1 MRTISVASLM
11 SVCALVLQVDAL
23 GQTPAGTAFTYQGQ
37 LKKAGAPL
45 TDTADFQFSLWDAL
59 SAGMQIGTTQTESNV
74 DVEDGLFT
82 VWLDFGSS
90 AFAGDA
96 RWLEIAVR
104 SPAGSGTFAT
114 LSPRQELT
122 PTPYARYA
130 QTGSA
135 TALQDRPVS
144 TAAPASGQV
153 LEWDGV
159 GWAPATDNDTTY
171 TAGTGLTLAGTQFSL
186 DLTYVDN
193 RYVNEGQTAAGD
205 LTGTYPNPAI
215 ANNAVNSAKIL
226 DGTVALAD
234 LAANAV
240 DSTKIVDGGV
250 ALADLATGSV
260 NSAKIVDGSVALAD
274 LAPNSVDSTKI
285 VDGSVALADLGGN
298 AVDSTK
304 IVDASVALA
313 DLASGS
319 VNSAKIVD
327 GSVAL
332 ADMAANS
339 VDSTK
344 IVDASVAL
352 GDLAA
357 NSVDSSK
364 IVDGSVALADL
375 AANSVNSAKIVDGAV
390 TFSKLSDPLTIGST
404 WWDWDITSG
413 GVDIDITS
421 DYPAINIESTCT
433 AYGDCLTLRSSAAAG
448 TNTWLLYAYT
458 QNGNSGYFSK
468 STDDNAYA
476 VYIASPANNSEGLYV
491 YGNTVAT
498 GTKSAVIET
507 SQGPQAI
514 FSVESPEVEIYASGS
529 AVLSGGAAYVAF
541 DPLFTEAVSPEVEI
555 RVTVTPIGGWSG
567 LYIESTSPEGF
578 AVASA
583 AGEPNIRFHW
593 MACGRRLG
601 YEVRPDITI
610 PDPVEEEAV
619 RQAKEAAHAAKKAS
633 R

>member
-1 MRTISVASLM
+1 MRTIGFAVGLLVGCLAASM
-11 SVCALVLQVDAL
+11 AL
-23 GQTPAGTAFTYQGQ
+23 GQAPIGTAFTYQGQ
-37 LKKAGAPL
+37 LQKAGAPL
-45 TDTADFQFSLWDAL
+45 TNTADFQFSLWDAL
-59 SAGMQIGTTQTESNV
+59 SGGMQIGTTQTVSNI

-96 RWLEIAVR
+96 RWLNIAVR
-104 SPAGSGTFAT
+104 SPAGSGAFTP

-135 TALQDRPVS
+135 TALQDRSVS

-153 LEWDGV
+153 LEWDGI
-159 GWAPATDNDTTY
+159 GWAPAADNDTTY
-171 TAGTGLTLAGTQFSL
+171 TGGTGLTLAGTQFSL
-186 DLTYVDN
+186 DLTYADN
-193 RYVNEGQTAAGD
+193 RYVNEGQTAGGD
-205 LTGTYPNPAI
+205 LTATYPNPTI

-226 DGTVALAD
+226 DGSVALAD

-274 LAPNSVDSTKI
+274 LASNSVDSTKI
-285 VDGSVALADLGGN
+285 VDGG
-298 AVDSTK
+298 
-304 IVDASVALA
+304 IALA

-332 ADMAANS
+332 ADLAGNS

-390 TFSKLSDPLTIGST
+390 AFSKLSNPLSIGST
-404 WWDWDITSG
+404 EWEWEITSG
-413 GVDIDITS
+413 EIDIHTS
-421 DYPAINIESTCT
+421 EAPGMTIESTSVVFGT
-433 AYGDCLTLRSSAAAG
+433 CLAMWSLQPTLPE
-448 TNTWLLYAYT
+448 TYVLFAYT
-458 QNGNSGYFSK
+458 LNGNSGYFRK
-468 STDDNAYA
+468 AIDDNRYA
-476 VYIASPANNSEGLYV
+476 VYVESQASNSEGLYV
-491 YGNTVAT
+491 FGNTVAT
-498 GTKSAVIET
+498 GTKSAAIET

-555 RVTVTPIGGWSG
+555 RVTVTPIGGWSA
-567 LYIESTSPEGF
+567 LYVESTSPEGF
-578 AVASA
+578 TVASA

-610 PDPVEEEAV
+610 PDPVEEEAI
-619 RQAKEAAHAAKKAS
+619 RQAKEAAHAAKRAS